1 MSYEQKH
8 NEANGENNQD
18 GHNDNLSRNWG
29 VEGPT
34 DNPAVND
41 LRRRMKRNFLAML
54 VFCSVSNTSS
64 A

>member
-8 NEANGENNQD
+8 NEANGEDNRD

-34 DNPAVND
+34 DDAGRVD
-41 LRRRMKRNFLAML
+41 AARA
-54 VFCSVSNTSS
+54 